1 MDIKKSYSTINEKK
15 IDKIR
20 NKELNSCSA
29 QDCTG
34 LVPSAIKD
42 ESQKM
47 SYEELYP
54 FMLQNEDE

>member
-1 MDIKKSYSTINEKK
+1 MDIKKSYSATNEKK
-15 IDKIR
+15 IDEIR
-20 NKELNSCSA
+20 NKELKACSA
-29 QDCTG
+29 LDCTG

-42 ESQKM
+42 ESQKL